1 LDFTEYDDLFEEN
14 RILRINIRRN
24 LFMEDLLKEGR
35 SRKFDPT
42 KILKVTFV
50 GEEGVDVGGVRREF
64 WQLMFEQVGT
74 YFLKGDNGK
83 MAFIHNTLAFQV
95 INKLLLSN
103 S

>member
-1 LDFTEYDDLFEEN
+1 
-14 RILRINIRRN
+14 
-24 LFMEDLLKEGR
+24 
-35 SRKFDPT
+35 
-42 KILKVTFV
+42 
-50 GEEGVDVGGVRREF
+50 VGGVRREF